1 MATET
6 VSIVIK
12 AFDQTQKALRGIQ
25 AAFGKLSKVFFNFK
39 TALISAVGTAGLGLL
54 INNSLKATDAL
65 AKTAG
70 RIGTTTEALSAL
82 QYAGQLTGVEVNT
95 MNMALQR
102 FTRRTAEAAVGT
114 GEAKGALR
122 ELGVDARE
130 LVQLPL
136 DQRMLVLAD
145 AFSGVQNESDR
156 LRLAFKLFDSEGA
169 ALVNTLGQGRDGL
182 AGMLGEA
189 QALGL
194 VMSSDAAAGVESAN
208 DSITRLFSVS
218 KGLIDQFTAALAP
231 AIEFVANS
239 LTKFSQQ
246 LMVSE
251 GGARTFAINSAAA
264 FLEFASSAIN
274 NFERFANGV
283 IVAFNMII
291 GAANLFSPVI
301 SGINFLF
308 EALVEGIKGQINTII
323 SFTQLIDRALERF
336 GKKPIFNLEQFN
348 LQPVTFALQTFEKI
362 DRVDFSGTV
371 NGLRGIAD
379 LVRETAEVATTA
391 GDAIQ
396 TMAAPPSNFEAF
408 IERLKQSR
416 TQADDLQ
423 DGLIKL
429 ANQGIDG
436 LGKSFTAA
444 ITGAQNFADA
454 IKSMAKSVIDS
465 LIQMLV
471 QKYIVDAAFGAI
483 TGALGGGATPSTG
496 GGGGGSGMSLGGLAR
511 GGVATG
517 NTPYIVGEE
526 GPELMTPR
534 TTGRV
539 TSYDQL
545 MKLLGEKETRKESS
559 AFERMKLLGEPN
571 QRANVLDDLKLPQ
584 FADGGV
590 ATGGRPA
597 IVGERG
603 PEVFIPNRT
612 GRVIPNDE
620 LGGRGVVV
628 NQTIN
633 VTTGV
638 QQTVRAEIANL
649 LPQIS
654 NAAKSAVADARMR
667 GGGFSKAMVG
677 A

>member
-1 MATET
+1 MASET

-25 AAFGKLSKVFFNFK
+25 AAFGKLSKVFFSFK
-39 TALISAVGTAGLGLL
+39 TALVAAVGAGGLGLL
-54 INNSLKATDAL
+54 VSNSLKATDAL

-70 RIGTTTEALSAL
+70 KIGTTTEALSAL

-102 FTRRTAEAAVGT
+102 FTRRASEAAVGT
-114 GEAKGALR
+114 GEAKGAIR
-122 ELGVDARE
+122 ELGIDARE

-145 AFSGVQNESDR
+145 AFSGVQSESDR

-169 ALVNTLGQGRDGL
+169 ALVNTLSQGRDGL
-182 AGMLGEA
+182 AQMLGEA
-189 QALGL
+189 HTLGL
-194 VMSSDAAAGVESAN
+194 VMSSDAAAGVEDAN
-208 DSITRLFSVS
+208 DAITRMMSVS
-218 KGLIDQFTAALAP
+218 KGLVAQFTAALAP

-239 LTKFSQQ
+239 LTTFSQG
-246 LMVSE
+246 LMKSE
-251 GGARTFAINSAAA
+251 GGAREFAINSASA
-264 FLEFASSAIN
+264 FLEFASSALN
-274 NFERFANGV
+274 NFERFVNGV
-283 IVAFNMII
+283 ITGFNMII

-301 SGINFLF
+301 SGINYLF
-308 EALVEGIKGQINTII
+308 DALVEGIKGQINTII

-348 LQPVTFALQTFEKI
+348 LEPVTFALQTFEKI

-416 TQADDLQ
+416 TQTDDLQ

-436 LGKSFTAA
+436 LGKAFTNA
-444 ITGAQNFADA
+444 ITGAQKFSDA

-465 LIQMLV
+465 LIQMLI

-483 TGALGGGATPSTG
+483 TSYFSGGTTTSTG
-496 GGGGGSGMSLGGLAR
+496 GGGGGGSNGL
-511 GGVATG
+511 
-517 NTPYIVGEE
+517 P
-526 GPELMTPR
+526 
-534 TTGRV
+534 
-539 TSYDQL
+539 
-545 MKLLGEKETRKESS
+545 K
-559 AFERMKLLGEPN
+559 F
-571 QRANVLDDLKLPQ
+571 AN
-584 FADGGV
+584 GGV

-603 PEVFIPNRT
+603 PELFIPNRT

-620 LGGRGVVV
+620 LGGGGVVV

-677 A
+677 V

>member
-1 MATET
+1 MASET

-25 AAFGKLSKVFFNFK
+25 AAFGKLSKVFFSFK
-39 TALISAVGTAGLGLL
+39 TALVAAVGAGGLGLL
-54 INNSLKATDAL
+54 VSNSLKATDAL

-70 RIGTTTEALSAL
+70 KIGTTTEALSAL

-102 FTRRTAEAAVGT
+102 FTRRASEAAVGT
-114 GEAKGALR
+114 GEAKGAIR
-122 ELGVDARE
+122 ELGIDARE

-145 AFSGVQNESDR
+145 AFSGVQSESDR

-169 ALVNTLGQGRDGL
+169 ALVNTLSQGRDGL
-182 AGMLGEA
+182 AQMLGEA
-189 QALGL
+189 HTLGL
-194 VMSSDAAAGVESAN
+194 VMSSDAAAGVEDAN
-208 DSITRLFSVS
+208 DAITRMMSVS
-218 KGLIDQFTAALAP
+218 KGLVAQFTAALAP

-239 LTKFSQQ
+239 LTTFSQG
-246 LMVSE
+246 LMKSE
-251 GGARTFAINSAAA
+251 GGAREFAINSASA
-264 FLEFASSAIN
+264 FLEFASSALN
-274 NFERFANGV
+274 NFERFVNGV
-283 IVAFNMII
+283 ITGFNMII

-301 SGINFLF
+301 SGINYLF
-308 EALVEGIKGQINTII
+308 DALVEGIKGQINTII

-348 LQPVTFALQTFEKI
+348 LEPVTFALQTFEKI

-416 TQADDLQ
+416 TQTDDLQ

-436 LGKSFTAA
+436 LGKAFTNA
-444 ITGAQNFADA
+444 ITGAQKFSDA

-465 LIQMLV
+465 LIQMLI

-483 TGALGGGATPSTG
+483 TSAFGGGTTTSTG
-496 GGGGGSGMSLGGLAR
+496 GGGGGGSNGL
-511 GGVATG
+511 
-517 NTPYIVGEE
+517 P
-526 GPELMTPR
+526 
-534 TTGRV
+534 
-539 TSYDQL
+539 
-545 MKLLGEKETRKESS
+545 K
-559 AFERMKLLGEPN
+559 F
-571 QRANVLDDLKLPQ
+571 AN
-584 FADGGV
+584 GGV

-603 PEVFIPNRT
+603 PELFIPNRT

-620 LGGRGVVV
+620 LGGGGVVV

-677 A
+677 V